1 MTQNYFKAITN
12 FINDLGEFF
21 SKDSHSLALY
31 ERLVNKTKLE
41 HAEAVEKH
49 VSAFRKFCVDNQESI
64 LSRTPTFSCDIIY
77 SAKVF
82 VDMNCIFKLEMD
94 DETRD
99 AIWNHL
105 LTLSALL
112 DSQSNAKEILKNKN
126 TIVKFNSEEGGA
138 EEDFLNNI
146 ITKVEKHVNTDT
158 ANPQEAISSIMSS
171 GMITDLVSSL
181 NSGISSG
188 KLDLGKM
195 MGSVQ
200 KMVGNMS
207 GEAGND
213 PATANAMSML
223 NNMMGMMG
231 GGGR

>member
-21 SKDSHSLALY
+21 SKDSHPLALY
-31 ERLVNKTKLE
+31 ERLLNKTKLE
-41 HAEAVEKH
+41 HVEAVEKH
-49 VSAFRKFCVDNQESI
+49 ISAFRKFCVDNQESI
-64 LSRTPTFSCDIIY
+64 LSKTPTFSCDIVY

-112 DSQSNAKEILKNKN
+112 DSHSNAKEVLKNKN
-126 TIVKFNSEEGGA
+126 SIVKFEEGEGA

-158 ANPQEAISSIMSS
+158 TNPQEAISSIMSS

-188 KLDLGKM
+188 KLDLAKM

-200 KMVGNMS
+200 KMVGNIS

-231 GGGR
+231 SK